1 MRRTGTWR
9 AEDTFVVECRLAQ
22 EKSMIPSLFVSHGAP
37 TLPFD
42 DCPARD
48 FLRGLGAT
56 FEKPKGIVI
65 ASAHWETD
73 APLVNRVA
81 VNGTIHDFGGFPEA
95 LYRLRYPAPGSAEL
109 SGRVASLTG
118 ARFDDT
124 RGLDHGA
131 WVPLMLMY
139 PDADIPVAQIAVQ
152 PHAGVAHHIALG
164 RALKPLRDEGVLVMG
179 SGSFVHNLRLLDR
192 RGLDAPEPQWCKD
205 FANWMDEKLQSRDS
219 AALISYR
226 EQAVNAAMAHPEEEH
241 LLPLF
246 VSYGAGETTT
256 HIHQSTTFGA
266 LRMDAYAFA

>member
-1 MRRTGTWR
+1 M
-9 AEDTFVVECRLAQ
+9 L
-22 EKSMIPSLFVSHGAP
+22 PSLFVSHGAP

-56 FEKPKGIVI
+56 FEEPKGIVI

-81 VNGTIHDFGGFPEA
+81 VNDTIHDFRGFPEA

-109 SGRVASLTG
+109 SARVAALTG
-118 ARFDDT
+118 AGIDDR

-131 WVPLMLMY
+131 WVPLMLMV
-139 PDADIPVAQIAVQ
+139 PGADIPVVQISVQ

-164 RALKPLRDEGVLVMG
+164 RKLKPLRDEGVLVMG

-192 RGLDAPEPQWCKD
+192 RGLDAPEPEWSKA
-205 FANWMDEKLQSRDS
+205 FSGWMNERLLARDDD
-219 AALISYR
+219 ALIHYR
-226 EQAVNAAMAHPEEEH
+226 DRAPHAAQAHPEEEH

-246 VSYGAGETTT
+246 VAYGAGAAAT
-256 HIHQSTTFGA
+256 HIHESTTFGA
-266 LRMDAYAFA
+266 LRMDSYAFA